1 MNALVSKTEALKMLW
16 GSTAS
21 HGYEKLQRLVEEGAI
36 SLYLDKWVPLA
47 DIKRLRGDE

>member
-1 MNALVSKTEALKMLW
+1 MNALVSKTEALEMLW